1 MKDCFGAI
9 QAIMKWQSSK
19 LNPQPKRATQL
30 NEVTKS
36 HRKLTVLV

>member
-1 MKDCFGAI
+1 MKDYCGAV
-9 QAIMKWQSSK
+9 QAMMKRQSSK

-30 NEVTKS
+30 NEVTKT